1 MGTTPF
7 TIAVAFVASF
17 ALLGVSG
24 CSKKSVQSGGDTQS
38 QQGKTAKSE
47 SSESSRTGVGNF
59 PDTSMQS
66 GGGSGLRGLDK
77 NPSEERIGAG
87 NGMGAGSLLAKA
99 DTSDTAARQMDDI
112 RAEQAASAAAGLRDV
127 FFGYDSWTISDDQ
140 RQALNR
146 DADWMKS
153 NSSAMVKVEGHCDER
168 GTTAYNLVLGEKRA
182 KAVRDFLVSQ
192 GVSTDAV
199 TTKGFGESNPVAT
212 NATAAGRQQNRRVE
226 LVVSGSSIGNGAG
239 APGSAIGTAPGS
251 TGGVS
256 GAAQSSPGA
265 SQPMT
270 SSPGST
276 GGPAGTSGVQSVPAN
291 GSSQPPASNP
301 PQTGI
306 KPPLF

>member
-168 GTTAYNLVLGEKRA
+168 GTTAYKLVLGEKRA
-182 KAVRDFLVSQ
+182 KAVRNYLVELGISANRLSV
-192 GVSTDAV
+192 VSYGKERPSCMDHA
-199 TTKGFGESNPVAT
+199 ESCY
-212 NATAAGRQQNRRVE
+212 QQNRRGHLAVK
-226 LVVSGSSIGNGAG
+226 AG
-239 APGSAIGTAPGS
+239 
-251 TGGVS
+251 
-256 GAAQSSPGA
+256 
-265 SQPMT
+265 
-270 SSPGST
+270 
-276 GGPAGTSGVQSVPAN
+276 
-291 GSSQPPASNP
+291 
-301 PQTGI
+301 
-306 KPPLF
+306 K